1 MIDKKAAAD
10 GVREMLG
17 TTDWEFAVDDDDP
30 NLFTLDFEPRIREDL
45 RISVIAGD
53 DWVYVSHI
61 FGRNPSGNEAAVH
74 RRLLEINW
82 ILNGCKF
89 AVDEDG
95 DVILLTELL
104 ASDLD
109 PAELKEA
116 ISAIATA
123 SEEYYEELG
132 GLGLRS

>member
-1 MIDKKAAAD
+1 MIEKKSAAARVQEILETSSWD
-10 GVREMLG
+10 Y
-17 TTDWEFAVDDDDP
+17 TVDDEDP
-30 NLFTLDFEPRIREDL
+30 NLFTLDFEARVREDL

-95 DVILLTELL
+95 DVVLLTELL
-104 ASDLD
+104 ARDLD
-109 PAELKEA
+109 QSELEEA
-116 ISAIATA
+116 VSAVAVA
-123 SEEYYEELG
+123 SEDYYVELG
-132 GLGLRS
+132 QLGLGA